1 MKHPLITTIEAVV
14 MDGAVGLVC
23 CLVVKSRPVNLSH
36 NPFYLFLLFDL
47 MIQRS
52 PSMRCWWPN
61 LVFKDFTSW
70 PSSV

>member
-36 NPFYLFLLFDL
+36 NPLYLFLLFDL

-52 PSMRCWWPN
+52 PSMRCW
-61 LVFKDFTSW
+61 
-70 PSSV
+70 